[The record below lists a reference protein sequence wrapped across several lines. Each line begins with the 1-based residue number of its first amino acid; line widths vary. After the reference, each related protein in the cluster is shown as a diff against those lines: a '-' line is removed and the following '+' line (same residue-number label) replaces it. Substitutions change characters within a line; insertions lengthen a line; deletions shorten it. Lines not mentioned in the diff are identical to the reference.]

1 MTSQS
6 VQQEQAVKQGLV
18 KRPKVSLAFLRV
30 VLVVHAALVVM
41 QPIMAG
47 YYLSGEADAMDWHS
61 PIGSSLWMWSMIQ
74 FVVAMLY
81 WRPGGGRLWPALA
94 TVGLFFAELTQM
106 ILGFS
111 QTLSVHIPLGTA
123 IVISVLLFAAWS
135 FRSSARRGRHP
146 EVAR

>member
-1 MTSQS
+1 MTIESM
-6 VQQEQAVKQGLV
+6 QQDVKQATV
-18 KRPKVSLAFLRV
+18 KRPKVSLAFLRI

-47 YYLSGEADAMDWHS
+47 YYLSGEADAMNWHS

-81 WRPGGGRLWPALA
+81 WRPGGGRLWPVLASVAL
-94 TVGLFFAELTQM
+94 LFAELTQM

-111 QTLSVHIPLGTA
+111 QTLAVHIPLGTA

-146 EVAR
+146 EVVR

>member
-41 QPIMAG
+41 
-47 YYLSGEADAMDWHS
+47 H
-61 PIGSSLWMWSMIQ
+61 
-74 FVVAMLY
+74 
-81 WRPGGGRLWPALA
+81 
-94 TVGLFFAELTQM
+94 
-106 ILGFS
+106 
-111 QTLSVHIPLGTA
+111 
-123 IVISVLLFAAWS
+123 
-135 FRSSARRGRHP
+135 RGRHP

>member
-1 MTSQS
+1 MTSET
-6 VQQEQAVKQGLV
+6 VQQDVKQDSV
-18 KRPKVSLAFLRV
+18 KRPKVSLAFLRI
-30 VLVVHAALVVM
+30 VLVLHAALVVM

-61 PIGSSLWMWSMIQ
+61 PIGSSLWMLSMIQ

-94 TVGLFFAELTQM
+94 TVALFFAEVTQL
-106 ILGFS
+106 ILGYS
-111 QTLSVHIPLGTA
+111 QTMFVHVPLGTA

-135 FRSSARRGRHP
+135 LRSSARRGRHA

>member
-1 MTSQS
+1 MTSEI
-6 VQQEQAVKQGLV
+6 VQQQVKQDRV
-18 KRPKVSLAFLRV
+18 KGPKVSLAFLRI

-135 FRSSARRGRHP
+135 FRSSARRGRQP

>member
-1 MTSQS
+1 MTIESL
-6 VQQEQAVKQGLV
+6 QQDVKQARL
-18 KRPKVSLAFLRV
+18 KRPKVSLAFLRI

-47 YYLSGEADAMDWHS
+47 YYLSGEADAMNWHS
-61 PIGSSLWMWSMIQ
+61 PIGSSLWMWSIIQ
-74 FVVAMLY
+74 FVVAVLY